1 MIYSL
6 RGSLIHASP
15 GTAVVECA
23 GVGYKCMVSMNTL
36 SQLPPRGEE
45 VFLLTYMS
53 VREDVVDLFGFS
65 QESELQCFRM
75 LTSVNGV
82 GPKLALVLLSDF
94 TPDTLTFAIASGDAK
109 KLTGSSGVGPKLA
122 SRIVLEL
129 KDKLGG
135 FSVADSATLN
145 TAFKTKNNSAFN
157 EAIQALASLGYSPS
171 DAAMA
176 LSDSDDAQSV
186 EQLIKAGLK
195 RLARS

>member
-6 RGSLIHASP
+6 RGALTHSSP
-15 GTAVVECA
+15 GVAVVECA
-23 GVGYKCMVSMNTL
+23 GVGYKCLVSMTTL
-36 SQLPPRGEE
+36 SQLPPCGDEITL
-45 VFLLTYMS
+45 FTHMS
-53 VREDVVDLFGFS
+53 VREDAVELFGFA

-94 TPDTLTFAIASGDAK
+94 ASDALALAIAAGDTK
-109 KLTGSSGVGPKLA
+109 KLTASSGVGAKLA

-135 FSVADSATLN
+135 ISTAGSAVLNIAFASKDSGS
-145 TAFKTKNNSAFN
+145 FG
-157 EAIQALASLGYSPS
+157 EAVQALAALGYSPS
-171 DAAMA
+171 DAAMV
-176 LSDSDDAQSV
+176 LSDCDRSQSA
-186 EQLIKAGLK
+186 EQLIKTGLK